1 MVLFFREK
9 KRWTL
14 IDIICHTI
22 SHQLK
27 KYLNQIGRIPDSEIM
42 YLYIFASS
50 ATSNINDWINTVVTS
65 LYIKNKRGEIWSS
78 WGTPEETGM
87 EPDKKLPHLINW
99 NLFRKNENNQERR
112 GSWISYLRS
121 FKINKLWL
129 ISSIYGISNILAI
142 FRQRL

>member
-1 MVLFFREK
+1 MDTYWYYMSYYFTPIK
-9 KRWTL
+9 KIFKSDWKNT
-14 IDIICHTI
+14 T
-22 SHQLK
+22 S
-27 KYLNQIGRIPDSEIM
+27 DSEIM

-87 EPDKKLPHLINW
+87 EPDKKLPHLVNW